1 MRRFSLWAG
10 VGAFALVT
18 IIGAACS
25 GALSQEPAATPARL
39 GAAAPAATPQMV
51 EGALFRVPAAE
62 PKPEA
67 DVVYIGPVDVP
78 VVALTFD
85 TGVQA
90 GHVPEILDVLKEHGK
105 LATFG
110 ITGEWAV
117 TNPALLKR
125 MVEEGHA
132 VINHSWGHPS
142 FTGED
147 TGTQRLTA
155 DEIRDELK
163 RTEEKIQEVAGVSTK
178 PYFRPPYGDFDRFV
192 NQVVREEGYEYNVLW
207 TLDARGWLGRS
218 MNSVVAVTL
227 AYAVKGAIF
236 LYHVDNSQE
245 YKALEK
251 IIEGLNERGLGMV
264 TIPQLLGKEPLPIPT
279 PTPTPTATP
288 TPTPTPTPIPTGAP
302 APSPPSEPAP
312 PPASPPTPMPA
323 PPVAP
328 PPAPPPTPMPAP
340 PPAPPVA
347 PMPAPPPTPMPAPVP
362 TPAPTPVPAPT
373 ATPSPTPVPT
383 TTPTPTATP
392 TPEAPP

>member
-1 MRRFSLWAG
+1 MKRLSLWAG
-10 VGAFALVT
+10 VGALAL
-18 IIGAACS
+18 AALICAAYS
-25 GALSQEPAATPARL
+25 GASSQQPTLTLTPTPAGSPTARPL
-39 GAAAPAATPQMV
+39 PTSQVLPGIPMGAQP
-51 EGALFRVPAAE
+51 

-67 DVVYIGPVDVP
+67 EVVYIGPVDVP
-78 VVALTFD
+78 AVALTFD

-125 MVEEGHA
+125 IVEEGHA

-163 RTEEKIQEVAGVSTK
+163 RTEEKVQEIAGVSTK

-207 TLDARGWLGRS
+207 TLDAQGWLGRS
-218 MNSVVAVTL
+218 TNSVVAVTL

-264 TIPQLLGKEPLPIPT
+264 TIPQLLGKEPPPPPIPT
-279 PTPTPTATP
+279 PTPT
-288 TPTPTPTPIPTGAP
+288 
-302 APSPPSEPAP
+302 
-312 PPASPPTPMPA
+312 
-323 PPVAP
+323 
-328 PPAPPPTPMPAP
+328 
-340 PPAPPVA
+340 
-347 PMPAPPPTPMPAPVP
+347 
-362 TPAPTPVPAPT
+362 
-373 ATPSPTPVPT
+373 
-383 TTPTPTATP
+383 
-392 TPEAPP
+392 